1 VNGLDPRP
9 TDETIRLQIL
19 KKLKSHKAEF
29 QDEQARG
36 LYPSELEVSGLN
48 ENNPYH
54 RQAKTD
60 VLVSMV
66 EEGLV
71 VRDQVKDRTV
81 GFRITARGEKLTTN
95 KG

>member
-1 VNGLDPRP
+1 
-9 TDETIRLQIL
+9 
-19 KKLKSHKAEF
+19 LKSHKAAEF
-29 QDEQARG
+29 EDEKARG
-36 LYPSELEVSGLN
+36 VFPGEIEVSGLN

-71 VRDQVKDRTV
+71 VRDQAKGRTV
-81 GFRITARGEKLTTN
+81 GFKLTARGEKLTTTTF
-95 KG
+95 KIADSL